1 MSNNPPSTHPTTRN
15 PAMKQHVL
23 ALAVLA
29 AFGLVS
35 TAQAEVQSG
44 ISNPNAAIRVGEAE
58 LGTPSHPFEPGDPG
72 IGHEKLANG
81 ARISFSSLQT
91 LGDTTGTGA
100 AGDWKVTHIAPPE
113 LPPGVPPHT
122 GIGYFNFA
130 QVASEAVFFGEWSQN
145 EASSSDTTHT
155 VYYAGQAGDVAAT
168 LPGGEVTYNVKSLN
182 NAYTASADL
191 PNSIL
196 TANFGT
202 WSASSTGDITFDEG
216 VILVDADNRVALFA
230 DGVSVT
236 SVSGTD
242 GDLVGDFFGTGASS
256 VAGIITFA
264 GETAKDTA
272 FGGAKN

>member
-1 MSNNPPSTHPTTRN
+1 
-15 PAMKQHVL
+15 MKYHVL
-23 ALAVLA
+23 TFAVLA
-29 AFGLVS
+29 AIGLAS

-44 ISNPNAAIRVGEAE
+44 ISNDTAAINVGEAE
-58 LGTPSHPFEPGDPG
+58 LGTESHPFEPGEPG
-72 IGHEKLANG
+72 IGHASLAKG
-81 ARISFSSLQT
+81 ARISFSSLQI
-91 LGDTTGTGA
+91 LGETTGTGA
-100 AGDWKVTHIAPPE
+100 AGDWKVTHITPPE

-145 EASSSDTTHT
+145 EASSSDPTHT
-155 VYYAGQAGDVAAT
+155 VYYAGQAGDVAVT

-182 NAYTASADL
+182 NAYTGTSADL
-191 PNSIL
+191 PNSTL

-202 WSASSTGDITFDEG
+202 WSASSTGDISFDG
-216 VILVDADNRVALFA
+216 GLILVDADNRVALLA

-264 GETAKDTA
+264 DSAKDTA

>member
-1 MSNNPPSTHPTTRN
+1 
-15 PAMKQHVL
+15 MKQHTL
-23 ALAVLA
+23 ALATLVV
-29 AFGLVS
+29 FGLVS
-35 TAQAEVQSG
+35 TAQAEVQYG
-44 ISNPNAAIRVGEAE
+44 ISNDNAAISVGNTEF
-58 LGTPSHPFEPGDPG
+58 GSPIHPADPNAPG
-72 IGHEKLANG
+72 IGHESLADG
-81 ARISFSSLQT
+81 ARVSFSSLQAIPGT
-91 LGDTTGTGA
+91 TTGTGVGGA
-100 AGDWKVTHIAPPE
+100 DNWKLTHIDPSMGPPS
-113 LPPGVPPHT
+113 PHPDHS
-122 GIGYFNFA
+122 GMGYFNFA

-145 EASSSDTTHT
+145 EASSSDPTHT

-182 NAYTASADL
+182 NAYTGTSADL

-202 WSASSTGDITFDEG
+202 WSASSTGDISFDG
-216 VILVDADNRVALFA
+216 GLILVDADNRVALLA

-264 GETAKDTA
+264 DSAKDTA